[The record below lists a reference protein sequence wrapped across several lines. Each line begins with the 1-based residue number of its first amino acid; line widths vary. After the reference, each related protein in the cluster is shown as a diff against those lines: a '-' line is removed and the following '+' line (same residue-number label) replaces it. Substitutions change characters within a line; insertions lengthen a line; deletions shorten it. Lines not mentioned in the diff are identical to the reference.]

1 MHNIDEPVQL
11 DKSASH
17 PEYDSAKWSVV
28 PFKESDSTTVPTT
41 VNAHTSSSA
50 QLLNESSLTW
60 WKDPE
65 DPSERMALADL

>member
-17 PEYDSAKWSVV
+17 PEYESAKWSVV
-28 PFKESDSTTVPTT
+28 PFKEPDSAAAPITANV
-41 VNAHTSSSA
+41 HTSSSA
-50 QLLNESSLTW
+50 QLMNKSSLTW

-65 DPSERMALADL
+65 DPSERMALDDL